1 MKKLLGPA
9 VLLLLCSLPTFAQ
22 DEESKVEVGG
32 GYTFRS
38 FLPPTPGAGIPNP
51 RLDMSGWNATV
62 SFDINRWLTVATD
75 ADGTYQSSAETP
87 PLTGNTQTSIYSVV
101 AGPRIY
107 PLGHHK
113 LAPFAHVMFG
123 LAHARITSPTSTGC
137 GTSFSCTFTD
147 GSFDFEAGGG
157 VDLNVSK
164 HLAIR
169 FGEFDYERT
178 SFLSFSTY
186 PLSDVSNNFKYKAAV
201 LFRF

>member
-22 DEESKVEVGG
+22 DEQSKVEVGG

-38 FLPPTPGAGIPNP
+38 YGPSPTGLSIPNP
-51 RLDMSGWNATV
+51 ALHMDGWNAGV
-62 SFDINRWLTVATD
+62 SYNVNNWFTLATD
-75 ADGTYQSSAETP
+75 ADGTYNSSKESA
-87 PLTGNTQTSIYSVV
+87 PLTGNIQTDIYSVV

-123 LAHARITSPTSTGC
+123 LAHARVTSPPSTDC
-137 GTSFSCTFTD
+137 GSFCTFTD

-164 HLAIR
+164 HFAVRL
-169 FGEFDYERT
+169 GEFDYERT
-178 SFLSFSTY
+178 SFLDFSSP
-186 PLSDVSNNFKYKAAV
+186 PLSDVNNNYKYKFAV